1 MRGIEDRILSM
12 SNRTDGLAGWLIWTF
27 SLGGNMITS
36 GRFASAMRFYWPQSQ
51 GWSALRSVLLTCI
64 APDVHLIS
72 HPIGVAFG
80 VEGHRPEHVG
90 HRTTCAQ
97 SVRDGS
103 AICLCQPFARPREY
117 VPACSYLQ
125 ISINDPSPS
134 GNHVP
139 GQPRISRSRLIFE
152 SPWALSTCPRKRP
165 RTVPRQRER
174 HARTTCFGSPIP
186 SLGPSSSRPLRA
198 GANLKIRTS

>member
-51 GWSALRSVLLTCI
+51 GWSALRAVLLTCI
-64 APDVHLIS
+64 APDVHLVG

-80 VEGHRPEHVG
+80 VEGHRSEHVG

-103 AICLCQPFARPREY
+103 AICLCPPFARPREY
-117 VPACSYLQ
+117 VPACSYLHDRSTYQ
-125 ISINDPSPS
+125 LRRRPRRNP
-134 GNHVP
+134 VRY
-139 GQPRISRSRLIFE
+139 QPCISRCRLIFE

-165 RTVPRQRER
+165 RTVLRQRER
-174 HARTTCFGSPIP
+174 HAGDRVVRKPNPRLT
-186 SLGPSSSRPLRA
+186 A
-198 GANLKIRTS
+198 